1 VLPAP
6 GWSFSGLARLLHR
19 GVGHGNHTVPRFA
32 RLPGRRLV
40 SGDPASRSR
49 GSRAPEV
56 LRSRTSR
63 RTRGLYAPEG
73 LSPSPSGTGALQAPE
88 PFRHRSPSGT
98 GVLQTPESFRHRRRS
113 RLEAVHVRRPSGTG
127 GLHVRRHSRAARA
140 ECTSSR
146 CHPRPSDPRVLRSDG
161 RTRHTGGAVLV
172 WRPRS
177 TEGQRSLAV
186 CGISFPGDFR
196 VVRRRRSPD
205 PGLAM
210 TIWWLKS

>member
-1 VLPAP
+1 MPAP

-88 PFRHRSPSGT
+88 AFTSRGRSR
-98 GVLQTPESFRHRRRS
+98 PEAFRHRRSS
-113 RLEAVHVRRPSGTG
+113 RPEAFTRGTG
-127 GLHVRRHSRAARA
+127 RRAPPAGATRGHQTLEFCVAMDALVIQGEQSLCGGLARRRGSGAAA
-140 ECTSSR
+140 
-146 CHPRPSDPRVLRSDG
+146 
-161 RTRHTGGAVLV
+161 
-172 WRPRS
+172 
-177 TEGQRSLAV
+177 

>member
-1 VLPAP
+1 MLPAP

-98 GVLQTPESFRHRRRS
+98 GVLQTPEAFTSRGRSRPEAFRHRRSS
-113 RLEAVHVRRPSGTG
+113 RPEAFTRGTG
-127 GLHVRRHSRAARA
+127 RRAPPAGATRGHQTLEFCVAMDALVIQGEQSLCGGLA
-140 ECTSSR
+140 
-146 CHPRPSDPRVLRSDG
+146 
-161 RTRHTGGAVLV
+161 
-172 WRPRS
+172 
-177 TEGQRSLAV
+177 
-186 CGISFPGDFR
+186 
-196 VVRRRRSPD
+196 RRRGSGAWPSAASAF
-205 PGLAM
+205 PAIFGLSGGVDRRIRDAR
-210 TIWWLKS
+210 

>member
-1 VLPAP
+1 MPAP

-88 PFRHRSPSGT
+88 FFRHRSSSDT
-98 GVLQTPESFRHRRRS
+98 GG
-113 RLEAVHVRRPSGTG
+113 VHVSRPFTSG
-127 GLHVRRHSRAARA
+127 GLQAPEVFTSGGIHARHGPT
-140 ECTSSR
+140 CTSSR

-205 PGLAM
+205 PGRAM

>member
-1 VLPAP
+1 MPAP

-88 PFRHRSPSGT
+88 FFRHRSPSGT
-98 GVLQTPESFRHRRRS
+98 GGVHVSRPFTSGGLQAPEVFTSGGIHARHGPSAPPAGATRGHQTLEFCVAMDALVIQGEQSLCGGLARRRG
-113 RLEAVHVRRPSGTG
+113 SG
-127 GLHVRRHSRAARA
+127 AAA
-140 ECTSSR
+140 
-146 CHPRPSDPRVLRSDG
+146 
-161 RTRHTGGAVLV
+161 
-172 WRPRS
+172 
-177 TEGQRSLAV
+177 